1 MKNKALVI
9 LGPTASG
16 KTSLALNL
24 ARHLKI
30 EIISLDSALIYK
42 GMDIGTAK
50 PTMAELNSVPHHLI
64 DICDPAQ
71 SYSAANF
78 REDCIRLV
86 DEISARGALPVICG
100 GTMMYY
106 KSLVDGLSPLPQTD
120 PKVRE
125 KIAQEALALGWPK
138 MHERLKV
145 VDPVSYAKLN
155 PNDKQRVSRALEI
168 YEMTGRAMSSFFDTK
183 TDSCPFDRLEFILLP
198 ENDDREEL
206 RKLIRKRF
214 EIMVDNGLINEVSIL
229 KARGD
234 LNLDMPSMRC
244 VGYRQVWE
252 YLDGKYDRDEMI
264 EQCVIATA
272 HLAKHQMTWL
282 RGSLSKDQNY
292 LLKKRL
298 NIGDPKNLELVL
310 DALRSSGF
318 VSSCLV

>member
-24 ARHLKI
+24 AKHLKI
-30 EIISLDSALIYK
+30 EIISLDSALIYRE
-42 GMDIGTAK
+42 MDIGTAK
-50 PTMAELNSVPHHLI
+50 PTREELESVPHHLI

-86 DEISARGALPVICG
+86 DEITRRGALPVICG

-106 KSLVDGLSPLPQTD
+106 KALVDGLSPLPQTD

-125 KIAQEALALGWPK
+125 KIAAEAQVYGWPK
-138 MHERLKV
+138 MHERLKDI
-145 VDPVSYAKLN
+145 DPVSYEKLN

-183 TDSCPFDRLEFILLP
+183 TDSCPFERLEFILLP

-214 EIMVDNGLINEVSIL
+214 ELMVDNGLIAEVSKL
-229 KARGD
+229 KDRGD

-252 YLDGKYDRDEMI
+252 YLDGKYDKNEMV

-292 LLKKRL
+292 LVKKRL
-298 NIGDPKNLELVL
+298 NIGDPDNLKLVL
-310 DALRSSGF
+310 DSLREFS
-318 VSSCLV
+318 LY

>member
-125 KIAQEALALGWPK
+125 KIAKEASVYGWPK
-138 MHERLKV
+138 MHERLKE
-145 VDPVSYAKLN
+145 VDPVSFSKLN

-214 EIMVDNGLINEVSIL
+214 EIMVENGLIDEVSIL

-234 LNLDMPSMRC
+234 LNLEMPSMRC

-252 YLDGKYDRDEMI
+252 YLDGKYDREEMI

-318 VSSCLV
+318 VSSCFV

>member
-1 MKNKALVI
+1 
-9 LGPTASG
+9 
-16 KTSLALNL
+16 
-24 ARHLKI
+24 
-30 EIISLDSALIYK
+30 
-42 GMDIGTAK
+42 
-50 PTMAELNSVPHHLI
+50 
-64 DICDPAQ
+64 
-71 SYSAANF
+71 
-78 REDCIRLV
+78 
-86 DEISARGALPVICG
+86 
-100 GTMMYY
+100 MYY

-125 KIAQEALALGWPK
+125 KIAGEAQLYGWPK
-138 MHERLKV
+138 MHERLKE
-145 VDPVSYAKLN
+145 VDPVSYEKLN

-183 TDSCPFDRLEFILLP
+183 TDSCPFERLEFILLP

-214 EIMVDNGLINEVSIL
+214 ELMVDNGLIDEVSKL
-229 KARGD
+229 KERGD

-252 YLDGKYDRDEMI
+252 YLDGKYDKNEMV

-292 LLKKRL
+292 LVKKRL
-298 NIGDPKNLELVL
+298 NIGDPNNLKLVL
-310 DALRSSGF
+310 DSLKEFSLYQS
-318 VSSCLV
+318 L

>member
-24 ARHLKI
+24 AKYLRI
-30 EIISLDSALIYK
+30 EIISLDSALIYRD
-42 GMDIGTAK
+42 MDIGTAK
-50 PTMAELNSVPHHLI
+50 PTREELESVPHHLI

-86 DEISARGALPVICG
+86 DEITQRGALPVICG

-106 KSLVDGLSPLPQTD
+106 KALVDGLSPLPQTD

-125 KIAQEALALGWPK
+125 KIAGEAQLYGWPK
-138 MHERLKV
+138 MHERLKE
-145 VDPVSYAKLN
+145 VDPVSYEKLN

-183 TDSCPFDRLEFILLP
+183 TDSCPFERLEFILLP

-214 EIMVDNGLINEVSIL
+214 ELMVDNGLIDEVSKL
-229 KARGD
+229 KERGD

-252 YLDGKYDRDEMI
+252 YLDGKYDKNEMV

-292 LLKKRL
+292 LVKKRL
-298 NIGDPKNLELVL
+298 NIGDPNNLKLVL
-310 DALRSSGF
+310 DSLKEFSLYQS
-318 VSSCLV
+318 L

>member
-24 ARHLKI
+24 AKFLKI
-30 EIISLDSALIYK
+30 EIISLDSALIYRD
-42 GMDIGTAK
+42 MDIGTAK
-50 PTMAELNSVPHHLI
+50 PTKAELNSVPHHLI

-86 DEISARGALPVICG
+86 EEISNRGALPVICG

-106 KSLVDGLSPLPQTD
+106 KALVDGLSPLPQTD
-120 PKVRE
+120 PEVRQR
-125 KIAQEALALGWPK
+125 IAQEALTLGWPK
-138 MHERLKV
+138 MHERLKE
-145 VDPVSYAKLN
+145 VDPVSYEKLN

-168 YEMTGRAMSSFFDTK
+168 YEMTERAMSSFFDKK
-183 TDSCPFDRLEFILLP
+183 TDSCPFDRVEFVLLP

-214 EIMVDNGLINEVSIL
+214 EIMVDNGLIDEVAKL

-234 LNLDMPSMRC
+234 LNLEMPSMRC

-252 YLDGKYDRDEMI
+252 YLEGKYDKAEMI

-298 NIGDPKNLELVL
+298 NIGDSDNLKLVL
-310 DALRSSGF
+310 ESLKEFGIYSA
-318 VSSCLV
+318 

>member
-24 ARHLKI
+24 AKHLKI
-30 EIISLDSALIYK
+30 EIISLDSALIYRE
-42 GMDIGTAK
+42 MDIGTAK
-50 PTMAELNSVPHHLI
+50 PTREELESVPHHLI

-86 DEISARGALPVICG
+86 DEITKRGALPVICG

-106 KSLVDGLSPLPQTD
+106 KALVDGMSPLPQTD
-120 PKVRE
+120 PNVRE
-125 KIAQEALALGWPK
+125 KIASEAQVYGWPK
-138 MHERLKV
+138 MHERLKD
-145 VDPVSYAKLN
+145 VDPVSYEKLN

-183 TDSCPFDRLEFILLP
+183 TDSCPFERLEFILLP
-198 ENDDREEL
+198 KNDDREEL
-206 RKLIRKRF
+206 RKLIRNRF
-214 EIMVDNGLINEVSIL
+214 ELMVDNGLIEEVSKL
-229 KARGD
+229 KSRGD

-252 YLDGKYDRDEMI
+252 YLDGKYDKNEMV

-292 LLKKRL
+292 LVKKRL
-298 NIGDPKNLELVL
+298 NIGDPDNLKLVL
-310 DALRSSGF
+310 DSLKEFS
-318 VSSCLV
+318 LY

>member
-71 SYSAANF
+71 SYSAENF

>member
-24 ARHLKI
+24 AKHLKI
-30 EIISLDSALIYK
+30 EIISLDSALIYRE
-42 GMDIGTAK
+42 MDIGTAK
-50 PTMAELNSVPHHLI
+50 PTREELESVPHHLI

-86 DEISARGALPVICG
+86 DEITKRGALPVICG

-106 KSLVDGLSPLPQTD
+106 KALVDGLSPLPQTD

-125 KIAQEALALGWPK
+125 KIASEAQVYGWPK
-138 MHERLKV
+138 MHERLKD
-145 VDPVSYAKLN
+145 VDPVSYEKLN

-183 TDSCPFDRLEFILLP
+183 TDSCPFERLEFILLP
-198 ENDDREEL
+198 KNDDREEL

-214 EIMVDNGLINEVSIL
+214 ELMVDNGLIDEVSKL
-229 KARGD
+229 KSRGD

-252 YLDGKYDRDEMI
+252 YLDGKYDKNEMV

-292 LLKKRL
+292 LVKKRL
-298 NIGDPKNLELVL
+298 NIGDPDNLKIVL
-310 DALRSSGF
+310 DSLKEFS
-318 VSSCLV
+318 LY

>member
-24 ARHLKI
+24 AKFLKI
-30 EIISLDSALIYK
+30 EIISLDSALIYRD
-42 GMDIGTAK
+42 MDIGTAK
-50 PTMAELNSVPHHLI
+50 PTKAELNSVPHHLI

-86 DEISARGALPVICG
+86 EEISNRGALPVICG

-106 KSLVDGLSPLPQTD
+106 KALVDGLSPLPQTD
-120 PKVRE
+120 PEVRQR
-125 KIAQEALALGWPK
+125 IAQEALTLGWPK
-138 MHERLKV
+138 MHERLKE
-145 VDPVSYAKLN
+145 VDPVSYEKLN

-168 YEMTGRAMSSFFDTK
+168 YEMTGRAMSSFFDKK
-183 TDSCPFDRLEFILLP
+183 TDSCPFDRVEFVLLP

-214 EIMVDNGLINEVSIL
+214 EIMVDNGLIDEVAKL

-234 LNLDMPSMRC
+234 LNLEMPSMRC

-252 YLDGKYDRDEMI
+252 YLEGKYDKAEMI

-292 LLKKRL
+292 LLKMRL
-298 NIGDPKNLELVL
+298 NIGNPENLKLVL
-310 DALRSSGF
+310 TSLSNLGI
-318 VSSCLV
+318 CY

>member
-1 MKNKALVI
+1 MKNKAVVI

-42 GMDIGTAK
+42 EMNIGTAK
-50 PTMAELNSVPHHLI
+50 PTKEELALVPHHLI
-64 DICDPAQ
+64 DICDPAE

-78 REDCIRLV
+78 RNDCIRLV
-86 DEISARGALPVICG
+86 DEISSRGALPVICG

-106 KSLVDGLSPLPQTD
+106 KALVDGLSPLPQTD

-125 KIAQEALALGWPK
+125 QIASMANEIGWPK
-138 MHERLKV
+138 MHERLKD

-168 YEMTGRAMSSFFDTK
+168 YEMTGRPMSSFFGDK
-183 TDSCPFDRLEFILLP
+183 TDECPFDRLEFVLLP
-198 ENDDREEL
+198 FNDDREGL
-206 RKLIRKRF
+206 RKLIRNRF
-214 EIMVDNGLINEVSIL
+214 EMMLNAGLVSEVEKL
-229 KARGD
+229 KQRGD
-234 LNLDMPSMRC
+234 LNLEMPSMRC

-252 YLDGKYDRDEMI
+252 FLDGKYDKEQMI

-282 RGSLSKDQNY
+282 RGSLSKNENY

-298 NIGDPKNLELVL
+298 DIGDPDNLKIVL
-310 DALRSSGF
+310 NYLKENKII
-318 VSSCLV
+318 

>member
-24 ARHLKI
+24 ARYLKI

-42 GMDIGTAK
+42 DMDIGTAK
-50 PTMAELNSVPHHLI
+50 PTREELDSVPHHLI
-64 DICDPAQ
+64 DICDPSQ

-86 DEISARGALPVICG
+86 DEISGRGAMPVICG

-106 KSLVDGLSPLPQTD
+106 KALVDGLSPLPQTD
-120 PKVRE
+120 PAVRQ
-125 KIAQEALALGWPK
+125 KIALEAQNIGWPK
-138 MHERLKV
+138 MHERLKDI
-145 VDPVSYAKLN
+145 DPVAYDKLN

-168 YEMTGRAMSSFFDTK
+168 YEMTGRAMSSFFDNK
-183 TDSCPFDRLEFILLP
+183 ADSCPFERIEFILLP

-206 RKLIRKRF
+206 RKLIRRRF
-214 EIMVDNGLINEVSIL
+214 ELMVDNGLVEEVSKL
-229 KARGD
+229 KNRGD

-252 YLDGKYDRDEMI
+252 YLDGKYDKNEMI

-282 RGSLSKDQNY
+282 RGALSKDQNY

-298 NIGDPKNLELVL
+298 NIGDPENLKLVL
-310 DALRSSGF
+310 NALSEFGINS
-318 VSSCLV
+318 

>member
-24 ARHLKI
+24 AKHLKI
-30 EIISLDSALIYK
+30 EIISLDSALIYRE
-42 GMDIGTAK
+42 MDIGTAK
-50 PTMAELNSVPHHLI
+50 PTREELESVPHHLI

-86 DEISARGALPVICG
+86 DEITKRGALPVICG

-106 KSLVDGLSPLPQTD
+106 KALVDGLSPLPQTD

-125 KIAQEALALGWPK
+125 KIACEAQVYGWPK
-138 MHERLKV
+138 MHERLKD
-145 VDPVSYAKLN
+145 VDPVSYEKLN

-168 YEMTGRAMSSFFDTK
+168 YEMTGRSMSSFFDTK
-183 TDSCPFDRLEFILLP
+183 TDSCPFERLEFILLP
-198 ENDDREEL
+198 KNDDREEL

-214 EIMVDNGLINEVSIL
+214 ELMVDNGLIDEVSKL
-229 KARGD
+229 KSRGD

-252 YLDGKYDRDEMI
+252 YLDGKYDKNEMV

-292 LLKKRL
+292 LVKKRL
-298 NIGDPKNLELVL
+298 NIGYPDNLKIP
-310 DALRSSGF
+310 
-318 VSSCLV
+318 

>member
-24 ARHLKI
+24 AKFLKI
-30 EIISLDSALIYK
+30 EIISLDSALIYRD
-42 GMDIGTAK
+42 MDIGTAK
-50 PTMAELNSVPHHLI
+50 PTKAELNSVPHHLI

-86 DEISARGALPVICG
+86 EEISNRGALPVICG

-106 KSLVDGLSPLPQTD
+106 KALVDGLSPLPQTD
-120 PKVRE
+120 PEVRQR
-125 KIAQEALALGWPK
+125 IAQEALTLGWPK
-138 MHERLKV
+138 MHERLKE
-145 VDPVSYAKLN
+145 VDPVSYEKLN

-168 YEMTGRAMSSFFDTK
+168 YEMTGRAMSSFFDKK
-183 TDSCPFDRLEFILLP
+183 TDSCPFDRVEFVLLP

-214 EIMVDNGLINEVSIL
+214 EIMVDNGLIDEVAKL

-234 LNLDMPSMRC
+234 LNLEMPSMRC

-252 YLDGKYDRDEMI
+252 YLEGKYDKAEMI

-298 NIGDPKNLELVL
+298 NIGDSDNLKLVL
-310 DALRSSGF
+310 ESLKEFGIYSA
-318 VSSCLV
+318 

>member
-24 ARHLKI
+24 ARYLKI

-42 GMDIGTAK
+42 DMDIGTAK
-50 PTMAELNSVPHHLI
+50 PTKDELNSVPHHLI

-106 KSLVDGLSPLPQTD
+106 KALVDGLSPLPQTE

-125 KIAQEALALGWPK
+125 KIAQEAAIYGWPK
-138 MHERLKV
+138 MHERLKE
-145 VDPVSYAKLN
+145 VDPVAYEKLN

-183 TDSCPFDRLEFILLP
+183 TDTCSFDRIEFILLP

-214 EIMVDNGLINEVSIL
+214 EIMVDNGLIDEVAKL

-234 LNLDMPSMRC
+234 LNLEMPSMRC

-252 YLDGKYDRDEMI
+252 YLDGKYNREEMV

-292 LLKKRL
+292 LLKMRL

-310 DALRSSGF
+310 DALRSSGI
-318 VSSCLV
+318 VSGCLV